1 MKMRVNFSSSRPVH
15 TPKKKITII
24 MIIMKR
30 NKQNKTVR
38 ARILILE
45 LVIRFMK
52 IFPYFLFRFISCFG
66 FSEVS
71 STCFD
76 REPSRPSR
84 PSLWAQ

>member
-24 MIIMKR
+24 IIMKR

-38 ARILILE
+38 ERILILE

-52 IFPYFLFRFISCFG
+52 IFPYFLFRFISSFG
-66 FSEVS
+66 FSQVS
-71 STCFD
+71 SNLF
-76 REPSRPSR
+76 
-84 PSLWAQ
+84 